1 LFLKTAQLRAATA
14 RQRVIDAFAAH
25 AIGAD
30 RLILEADIPDRGEH
44 LAAYHRVDIA
54 LDTFPYNGVTT
65 SAEALWMGVPVL
77 TLAGE
82 RFLSRQGLG
91 LLMNAGL
98 PDWVAV
104 SPDAYVAKA
113 AQGAANLPELAR
125 LRVRMRD
132 RLRTS
137 AGFDAPR
144 FARHFEDA
152 LWQMWR
158 HHEDG

>member
-1 LFLKTAQLRAATA
+1 
-14 RQRVIDAFAAH
+14 
-25 AIGAD
+25 
-30 RLILEADIPDRGEH
+30 
-44 LAAYHRVDIA
+44 
-54 LDTFPYNGVTT
+54 
-65 SAEALWMGVPVL
+65 MGVPVL